1 MKKSILICCIVGIA
15 CYATG
20 YFTCQKVNTESI
32 ESRAF
37 KIELIE
43 AQHNTLETAEMLLN
57 KHNIWDKDGSDLMT
71 QYMEN
76 YQTVDSLIN
85 NEH

>member
-20 YFTCQKVNTESI
+20 YLTCQKVNI
-32 ESRAF
+32 ESSNF
-37 KIELIE
+37 KRELIE
-43 AQHNTLETAEMLLN
+43 AQYNTIETAEMLLN

-71 QYMEN
+71 KYMEN
-76 YQTVDSLIN
+76 YQTVDSLLN
-85 NEH
+85 TQL

>member
-20 YFTCQKVNTESI
+20 YFTSLKVNTDSI

-76 YQTVDSLIN
+76 YQTVDSLLN
-85 NEH
+85 SQL